1 MFNESVESPVTR
13 MSVVIPGA
21 DFAGSGSDLNILFKK
36 GFTLHSLVKMGR
48 MVNVVTLR
56 IDGDIGEKQRKITQ
70 RYVWHGICVNSRHY

>member
-21 DFAGSGSDLNILFKK
+21 DFALVNILFKK
-36 GFTLHSLVKMGR
+36 GITSHSSVKMGR
-48 MVNVVTLR
+48 MVNIVTLR